1 MIDPGLSGKIVLITG
16 ANHGIG
22 AATAMALAAQGAKMF
37 ITYFR
42 EETSFSKE
50 ELARASIKGV
60 GGRPL
65 YEARQQRTADAVV
78 RAIQVEGGV
87 ATAYETDLACVENI
101 HTVFDL
107 CEERLGPVDVLVNN
121 HTACILETFD
131 PARVTEEGFAV
142 QLPTAE
148 SIDAHFV
155 VNARAYALLM
165 TEYVVRYLGRSAK
178 WGRIINLSTDAAHAH
193 IANVSY
199 AASKHA
205 IESYSRSAAGELGQ
219 YGITVNIVAPGPI
232 QTGYITPESES
243 EIVHGTPLG
252 KVGDPDDIADVVV
265 FLASDQARW
274 LTGQL
279 LYVGGGWRMHQ

>member
-1 MIDPGLSGKIVLITG
+1 MIEPGLSDKVVLITG

-22 AATAMALAAQGAKMF
+22 AATAMALAAQGAKVF

-42 EETSFSKE
+42 EESSFTNE
-50 ELARASIKGV
+50 ELVQASIQGV
-60 GGRPL
+60 GGRLL
-65 YEARQQRTADAVV
+65 YEAHQQQTADGVV
-78 RAIQVEGGV
+78 QAIQAKGEI
-87 ATAYETDLACVENI
+87 ATTFEADLACVENI
-101 HTVFDL
+101 HTVYDL

-121 HTACILETFD
+121 HTACIMETFD
-131 PARVTEEGFAV
+131 PARVTEEGFGRH
-142 QLPTAE
+142 LPTAD
-148 SIDAHFV
+148 SIDAHFI

-165 TEYVVRYLGRSAK
+165 TEYVVRYLGRSAR

-193 IANVSY
+193 VANVSY

-205 IESYSRSAAGELGQ
+205 IESYSRSAAAELGQ

-243 EIVHGTPLG
+243 DIIVGTPLG
-252 KVGDPDDIADVVV
+252 GVGEPADIADVVV
-265 FLASDQARW
+265 FLASEQARW
-274 LTGQL
+274 VTGQL